1 MSFFE
6 ELKRRNVVRTA
17 VLYLVAAWLSLQ
29 VTDVLA
35 SLLPLP
41 KWAGSLVVLLLVLGF
56 PITLIASWVYEMTP
70 EGLKLEKDINHS
82 QSVSHET
89 GRKINTLIIVLLV
102 MAIAVVA
109 MDRLLPETPAVADT
123 LPPEPPS
130 TAAENL
136 APDRSVA
143 VLPFANRSAREDD
156 SFFVDGIHDDILTQ
170 LARIDS
176 LTVISRTSVEKFR
189 GTTQSMK
196 EIGDVLRVKNILEGG
211 VQRAGDRVRINVQ
224 LIDVS
229 TDDHLWAETYDREL
243 TTANIFGIQSEIS
256 TAIAEA
262 LKATLS
268 PEEQDRLQGV
278 PTENLAALEA
288 YFLGKQSM
296 AKRTGAAL
304 ADAVDYFEQAIELDP
319 DFALAY
325 VGQAASYSLQT
336 DNGNLSPKD
345 ASALALPLLD
355 RALKLDDQ
363 SAEAYAVLGSGLM
376 RSGDR
381 DAAEAAFR
389 RALDL
394 GPNYASAHHW
404 YSLLLRSHGE
414 YDAGLK
420 HIQQAIRLDPLSTVL
435 QTNLGTVLF
444 ELDRPEEAIAQ
455 YKEIVEMDAAFPAS
469 YWSLGGIYWTQFGQ
483 LDEALT
489 WFKKGLER
497 NPGNVKITAW
507 IGLLFLD
514 LGDETEAE
522 RWIDAA
528 LEIASEDNFS
538 LWAKEMLLL
547 FQGDKTQAREYA
559 KKVLEQDPTWALSL
573 SDLGNQDLL
582 AGFAADAGARYESQ
596 FPMLFDDDH
605 PKIDRLNVD
614 AAINLGLVMTHLERP
629 TRAQLLLDS
638 SLDYADSTS
647 KPGLHWYTIAHGI
660 PRQVQIY
667 ALQGKTERALKE
679 LRQAVDS
686 GWRGLWWYWLEHD
699 LTLES
704 IRHEPE
710 FQAMVAEI
718 KADMAAQL
726 VRVRAMEANSLVE

>member
-1 MSFFE
+1 
-6 ELKRRNVVRTA
+6 
-17 VLYLVAAWLSLQ
+17 

-70 EGLKLEKDINHS
+70 EGLKLEKDVNRS

-102 MAIAVVA
+102 VAIAVVA
-109 MDRLLPETPAVADT
+109 VDRLLPETATVTDAPIVD
-123 LPPEPPS
+123 PES
-130 TAAENL
+130 TAAENQ

-143 VLPFANRSAREDD
+143 VLPFANRSAREGD

-189 GTTQSMK
+189 DTTQSMK
-196 EIGDVLRVKNILEGG
+196 EIGDVLGVKNILEGG

-229 TDDHLWAETYDREL
+229 TDDSLWAQTYDRAL

-262 LKATLS
+262 LRATLS
-268 PEEQDRLQGV
+268 PEEQDRLKGV
-278 PTENLAALEA
+278 PTQNLAALEA
-288 YFLGKQSM
+288 YFLGKQSL

-304 ADAVDYFEQAIELDP
+304 ADAVDYFEKAIELDP

-325 VGQAASYSLQT
+325 VGQATSYELQT
-336 DNGNLSPKD
+336 DNGNLSPND
-345 ASALALPLLD
+345 AVALAQPLLD
-355 RALKLDDQ
+355 RALELDDQ
-363 SAEAYAVLGSGLM
+363 SAEAYAALGSSLM
-376 RSGDR
+376 KKTDR

-394 GPNYASAHHW
+394 SPNYASAHHW
-404 YSLLLRSHGE
+404 YSLFLRTYGQ
-414 YDAGLK
+414 YDAGLT
-420 HIQQAIRLDPLSTVL
+420 HIQQAIQFDPLSSVL
-435 QTNLGTVLF
+435 WANLGTVLF
-444 ELDRPEEAIAQ
+444 ELDRPEESIAA
-455 YKEIVEMDAAFPAS
+455 YKKITEMDAAFPSS
-469 YWSLGGIYWTQFGQ
+469 YWSIAGIYWTGFGQ
-483 LDEALT
+483 LDEALI

-497 NPGNVKITAW
+497 NPGNAKITAW
-507 IGLLFLD
+507 IGLLYLD
-514 LGDETEAE
+514 LGDEAEAE
-522 RWIDAA
+522 RWVSAA
-528 LEIASEDNFS
+528 LEHAPDGDFS
-538 LWAKEMLLL
+538 LWSKEMLLL
-547 FQGDKTQAREYA
+547 FQGERTRAREYA
-559 KKVLEQDPTWALSL
+559 KKVLEQHPAWAPSL
-573 SDLGNQDLL
+573 ANLGNQDLL
-582 AGFAADAGARYESQ
+582 AGFAADASTRYENRFQ
-596 FPMLFDDDH
+596 NLFDDDE
-605 PKIDRLNVD
+605 PKIDRFNVD
-614 AAINLGLVMTHLERP
+614 AAINLGLIMTHLERP
-629 TRAQLLLDS
+629 ARAQLLLER

-647 KPGLHWYTIAHGI
+647 MPRSHWYTIAYGI
-660 PRQVQIY
+660 PWQVQIY
-667 ALQGKTERALKE
+667 ALQGQTERALNE
-679 LRQAVDS
+679 LRQAVDN

-699 LTLES
+699 PKLES

-726 VRVRAMEANSLVE
+726 ARVRAIE

>member
-56 PITLIASWVYEMTP
+56 PIILIASWVYEMTP
-70 EGLKLEKDINHS
+70 EGLKLDKNVNRS

-102 MAIAVVA
+102 VAIAVVA
-109 MDRLLPETPAVADT
+109 VDRLLPETATVTDAPIAEPAIAVVASQA
-123 LPPEPPS
+123 PE
-130 TAAENL
+130 
-136 APDRSVA
+136 RSVA
-143 VLPFANRSAREDD
+143 VLPFANRSAREGD

-189 GTTQSMK
+189 DTTKSMK
-196 EIGDVLRVKNILEGG
+196 EIGDVLGVKNILEGG

-256 TAIAEA
+256 TAIAKA

-268 PEEQDRLQGV
+268 PEEQDRLKGV

-325 VGQAASYSLQT
+325 VGQAASYNLQT
-336 DNGNLSPKD
+336 DNGNLSPKE
-345 ASALALPLLD
+345 AFALGQPLLD

-363 SAEAYAVLGSGLM
+363 SAEAYAALGSGLS
-376 RSGDR
+376 RSTDR
-381 DAAEAAFR
+381 DAAEAAFQ

-404 YSLLLRSHGE
+404 YSMLLRSFGE
-414 YDAGLK
+414 YDAGLT
-420 HIQQAIRLDPLSTVL
+420 HIQQAIRLDPLSSVL
-435 QTNLGTVLF
+435 QANLGTVLF
-444 ELDRPEEAIAQ
+444 ELDRPEDAIAQ
-455 YKEIVEMDAAFPAS
+455 YRKTIEMDAAFPAS
-469 YWSLGGIYWTQFGQ
+469 YWSTGGIYWTQFGR

-497 NPGNVKITAW
+497 NPGNAKITAL
-507 IGLLFLD
+507 IGLLYLD
-514 LGDETEAE
+514 LGDEAEAE
-522 RWIDAA
+522 RWINTA
-528 LEIASEDNFS
+528 LENAPEDYFS
-538 LWAKEMLLL
+538 IWSREMFLL
-547 FQGDKTQAREYA
+547 FQGERTQAREYA

-582 AGFAADAGARYESQ
+582 AGFAADASARYENQ
-596 FPMLFDDDH
+596 FPMLFDDDD
-605 PKIDRLNVD
+605 PKINGFNVD

-629 TRAQLLLDS
+629 ARAQLLLDR

-647 KPGLHWYTIAHGI
+647 MPRSHWYTIAYGI
-660 PRQVQIY
+660 PWQVQIY
-667 ALQGKTERALKE
+667 ALQGETERALME

-699 LTLES
+699 PKLES

-710 FQAMVAEI
+710 FQAMVVEI

-726 VRVRAMEANSLVE
+726 VRVRAMQANSLLE